1 MGKSTL
7 KIDRYCPLVMQGFSN
22 FFKGCFKWLW
32 QTLIVNVK
40 IPIKDGMTIPNT
52 RSLDLATC
60 DKISDVIARRS
71 TLQTAWLQEK
81 LRRIHWKRRLF
92 YRIKVDCLDDFFLE
106 KNTFCFSKKI
116 PTFFYKTRKSNCGR
130 KWSCRHAIS
139 SVLVFP
145 RSFCL
150 KPWLDGQAAYL
161 LISALPS
168 CLDPDAFAI
177 PPPSWW
183 SPTVAAEAVEG
194 GHGVPLGLV
203 ARHPEVAW
211 EVDGQLQLLIGAAKR
226 TGDPKDVWWNLVKG
240 MDQNGP
246 IPTPQKKQQPSP
258 WKELFGFKF
267 QRLLVV
273 DLRVWSSKWN
283 LWQLWTFH
291 CEVFKS
297 LCVFST

>member
-1 MGKSTL
+1 
-7 KIDRYCPLVMQGFSN
+7 MQFLLCW
-22 FFKGCFKWLW
+22 FFQG
-32 QTLIVNVK
+32 V
-40 IPIKDGMTIPNT
+40 
-52 RSLDLATC
+52 
-60 DKISDVIARRS
+60 
-71 TLQTAWLQEK
+71 
-81 LRRIHWKRRLF
+81 
-92 YRIKVDCLDDFFLE
+92 
-106 KNTFCFSKKI
+106 
-116 PTFFYKTRKSNCGR
+116 
-130 KWSCRHAIS
+130 
-139 SVLVFP
+139 SV
-145 RSFCL
+145 S
-150 KPWLDGQAAYL
+150 WLDGQAAYL

-177 PPPSWW
+177 PPPSRW

-283 LWQLWTFH
+283 LWQIWTLH
-291 CEVFKS
+291 CEVLKN
-297 LCVFST
+297 LCVFSPKNPKLDWF